1 VDELDKQFIQ
11 PDTIRV
17 LDLELRPFSAGTELL
32 LDQMRAALK
41 RRLKELFEDN
51 PDEDYRKRLSGYY
64 YVGMFLFVHNS
75 AIPLNDMRVL
85 CFSPEKFFERFFEFL
100 DRYQRDDIISADST
114 VDKMITSARA
124 AKKWT
129 VEPDGLENPNSLG
142 RVGSPVT
149 SAV

>member
-1 VDELDKQFIQ
+1 MDHLDRQFIQ
-11 PDTIRV
+11 PETVKV

-41 RRLKELFEDN
+41 RRLKGLFEDN

-64 YVGMFLFVHNS
+64 YVGMFLFVHDS
-75 AIPLNDMRVL
+75 AIPLKEMRVM
-85 CFSPEKFFERFFEFL
+85 CFDPEKFFEQFFEFL
-100 DRYQRDDIISADST
+100 NRYQREDIISADAA

-129 VEPDGLENPNSLG
+129 VESDGPENPNSSG
-142 RVGSPVT
+142 RVGSPLT